1 VTPRHPS
8 CLEEEIIMHLGLP
21 SLAALRNGNP
31 LVEFCPGVADLAHR
45 LVEQLDDRTRGELRL
60 IVFMLAFEAR
70 DNPEVE
76 QTLGLL
82 YDRLEPK
89 V

>member
-1 VTPRHPS
+1 MD
-8 CLEEEIIMHLGLP
+8 LDLP
-21 SLAALRNGNP
+21 SLADLREGNP
-31 LVEFCPGVADLAHR
+31 RVEFCPGVADLARR
-45 LVEQLDDRTRGELRL
+45 LVEQLDGRTRGELRML
-60 IVFMLAFEAR
+60 MFMLAFEAR

-89 V
+89 G